1 MSEFY
6 TKKESLKYLD
16 PDKKLRLT
24 MHGLNQAIRE
34 GHLVLIPYMG
44 KAVISRHN
52 MDRYKQQCH
61 EQALAQSSDS
71 GSSQMP
77 NQLGTYIIEK
87 TDNGIV
93 NRRLQDATMQ
103 LKTTSQSGYG
113 KGKRR
118 VSRGRKPELVT

>member
-1 MSEFY
+1 
-6 TKKESLKYLD
+6 
-16 PDKKLRLT
+16 

-113 KGKRR
+113 KEKRR